1 MIFGFFRDE
10 NKQGF
15 SKDVMTRGI
24 NFLVKST
31 QYSIYKDITNMYI
44 LDLRDDFQGG

>member
-15 SKDVMTRGI
+15 SKDVMTQGI

-44 LDLRDDFQGG
+44 LDLCANFQGG